1 MDVKG
6 GVVDIVWRCSR
17 VVVVAVE
24 VGVLGRC
31 SRCNELIGL

>member
-17 VVVVAVE
+17 VVVVAVK
-24 VGVLGRC
+24 VGVL
-31 SRCNELIGL
+31 EWWWWMLKVV